1 MPTEIVSD
9 SLGRLMVQVDLA
21 NLSPGGNIPDL
32 NRTSA
37 EDDVHLHWIL
47 LDLSP
52 CPATGDGAC
61 GARIEGCGHDGPGK
75 SLDRMETSARSTVSE
90 LDDLV
95 VAARHKTRSV
105 SAEFNDIHK

>member
-61 GARIEGCGHDGPGK
+61 GTGSKAADTMGPG
-75 SLDRMETSARSTVSE
+75 SPLIVW
-90 LDDLV
+90 
-95 VAARHKTRSV
+95 RHLPVRPSQNLT
-105 SAEFNDIHK
+105 IWL